1 MILSQHAASLLLIII
16 TDIFQAN
23 KVRYLLNR
31 GKNLDIQN
39 SKIDLINPNR
49 VGVVFEVGKYKE
61 QNVILM
67 DTLIAQNVFRDISF
81 TEIIGSSIYIEIE
94 QRIL

>member
-1 MILSQHAASLLLIII
+1 VILSQHAASLLLIII

-49 VGVVFEVGKYKE
+49 VGVVFETGNHKGQSVIWIRFEKE
-61 QNVILM
+61 MKLP
-67 DTLIAQNVFRDISF
+67 
-81 TEIIGSSIYIEIE
+81 G
-94 QRIL
+94 